1 MKRIIILSG
10 VVPKDTAVMG
20 PGQIHQAK
28 TMPRGNAFSSV
39 VKKITISKSPDTR
52 GNFGSEGEDLNTS
65 GNGIAKLED

>member
-1 MKRIIILSG
+1 
-10 VVPKDTAVMG
+10 MG